1 MPFAGFS
8 PKALSFFRQLE
19 KHNERDWFQPRKDQ
33 YEQLCR
39 GPMLELVAELLEEVR
54 TFAADHVLGPRRAV
68 YRIYRDTRFSKDKT
82 PYKTHIAA
90 LLGHKSL
97 PRNAGANFYFHV
109 SHKGVE
115 VAGGTYMPEPAEQRG
130 VRAAIAAKP
139 DVFRKLVEAKD
150 VMRLVGPI
158 VGNAYARVP
167 KGLDPDHPAANYLR
181 MKQWYFD
188 VVLKPEVATTPRL
201 RKEILTRFKV
211 MAPTIHFL
219 NAAALSA
226 LKDED
231 ADEASA
237 IPKRPA
243 PMF

>member
-1 MPFAGFS
+1 VLE
-8 PKALSFFRQLE
+8 PK
-19 KHNERDWFQPRKDQ
+19 K
-33 YEQLCR
+33 
-39 GPMLELVAELLEEVR
+39 
-54 TFAADHVLGPRRAV
+54 AV

-82 PYKTHIAA
+82 PYKTHVAA
-90 LLGHKSL
+90 LLGHRSL

-109 SHKGVE
+109 SHKSVE
-115 VAGGTYMPEPAEQRG
+115 IAGGTYMPEPSEQRA
-130 VRAAIAAKP
+130 VRAAIAAQP
-139 DVFRKLVEAKD
+139 NVFRKLVEAKD
-150 VMRLVGPI
+150 VKRLVGPL
-158 VGNAYARVP
+158 VGDAYARVP
-167 KGLDPDHPAANYLR
+167 KDFDADHPAADYLR

-188 VVLKPEVATTPRL
+188 VSLKPDTATSPRL
-201 RKEILTRFKV
+201 RKEILTRWRA